1 MPTINFPSG
10 PSLNDTYNLGVRTWK
25 WNGDAWALQPL
36 TGGFTGSQGY
46 TGSVGIGYTG
56 SAGYTGSN
64 IALLDATQTLTNKT
78 LTTPDVNTSLKM
90 VSSGQLQFRDNQSY
104 ISENGGILL
113 FNGAAGRGV
122 RMYSGGAERVA
133 VSYEGDLKLKAGT
146 DIIFEGS
153 SDGIYIGG
161 TAAANKLDDYEEGT
175 HTPTVTPQTSG
186 TLAFGTGST
195 VMSYIKIGN
204 RVFVN
209 GYLLFSTVSS
219 AVGDYF
225 NTTLPFAIKT
235 GLSSDSEWGGG
246 SLSFYDLSETTYYPK
261 PFVFTAGN
269 SHFTTYM
276 NLATELAAND
286 RIAFSFSY
294 QSA

>member
-175 HTPTVTPQTSG
+175 WTPTLSG
-186 TLAFGTGST
+186 TTSSNAVTGWYRKVGSLVT
-195 VMSYIKIGN
+195 VTAQLS
-204 RVFVN
+204 
-209 GYLLFSTVSS
+209 
-219 AVGDYF
+219 
-225 NTTLPFAIKT
+225 NTTLSSSSGTAKITNLPFSVNSSKRSA
-235 GLSSDSEWGGG
+235 GLLGYNNTTASSS
-246 SLSFYDLSETTYYPK
+246 
-261 PFVFTAGN
+261 N
-269 SHFTTYM
+269 SG
-276 NLATELAAND
+276 
-286 RIAFSFSY
+286 SFSENTTEFVLY
-294 QSA
+294 DSGTISSSNFSDGSSKYFLLTGNYITD